1 MKTST
6 TQFRAPAMI
15 SDDRAV
21 TAFFALYDSGRRAE
35 ASRAYDALSKPARKM
50 VDDEAQARSERACRV

>member
-1 MKTST
+1 MKTMT
-6 TQFRAPAMI
+6 

-21 TAFFALYDSGRRAE
+21 SAFFALYDSGRRAD
-35 ASRAYDALSKPARKM
+35 ATRAYDALSKPARKM

>member
-1 MKTST
+1 MSTQTRTS
-6 TQFRAPAMI
+6 

-21 TAFFALYDSGRRAE
+21 ANFFALYDSGRRAD
-35 ASRAYDALSKPARKM
+35 ASRAYDALSKSARKM